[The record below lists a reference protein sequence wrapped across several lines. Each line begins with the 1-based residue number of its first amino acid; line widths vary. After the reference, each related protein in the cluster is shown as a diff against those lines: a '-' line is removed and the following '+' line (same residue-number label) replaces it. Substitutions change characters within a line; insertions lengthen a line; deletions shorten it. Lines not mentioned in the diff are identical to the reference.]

1 MFEPTGGARFA
12 WDGCN
17 YMSEEEMRAFSAA
30 SMPKAFDPAGFPN
43 TILDVRYG
51 TLPEQ
56 ILDVYL
62 PGTGSAPFPVLFFVH
77 GGAWS
82 QGTKRLTYLH
92 GVIGVTES
100 GYAVVSVDYRLAPA
114 VRFPEFLLDV
124 KTAIRWARAN
134 AGEYGFDPRRFA
146 IAGDSAGGYLSL
158 MAAYT
163 ADHPEYAGLRYG
175 WPDASDAVQAVCD
188 MYGPTVIDDP
198 TAPFYRESG
207 VKRAMRDVAGVPT
220 FYDVA
225 FGKTTNPALLRLAGP
240 LGYVHKNI
248 PPTLILHGKQDG
260 IVPYQHSV
268 LLADRIRAVCGE
280 GRAELKL
287 YEDRNHGDPSF
298 NTSENAQEIIHF
310 LDRHLGGPRE

>member
-1 MFEPTGGARFA
+1 MFESGMDARFA
-12 WDGCN
+12 GDGCN
-17 YMSEEEMRAFSAA
+17 YMSEEEMRDFGNASA
-30 SMPKAFDPAGFPN
+30 PKAFDPTGFPN
-43 TILDVRYG
+43 KILDVRYG
-51 TLPEQ
+51 VLPEQ

-62 PGTGSAPFPVLFFVH
+62 PETVAAPFPVLFFVH

-92 GVIGVTES
+92 GVIGAVES

-134 AGEYGFDPRRFA
+134 AGEYGFDPLRFA

-163 ADHPEYAGLRYG
+163 AGHPEYAGLHYG
-175 WPDASDAVQAVCD
+175 WPDASDAVQAVCA

-225 FGKTTNPALLRLAGP
+225 FGKVTNPVLLRLASP

-268 LLADRIRAVCGE
+268 LLADRILAVCGE
-280 GRAELKL
+280 GRAELVL
-287 YEDRNHGDPSF
+287 FEDRNHGAPGF
-298 NTSENAQEIIHF
+298 NTPENATEIVRF
-310 LDRHLGGPRE
+310 LNQHLFFGS